1 METVKIHAKINLSL
15 KIVGL
20 AANGYHFLDM
30 LVAPVNNIFDTV
42 TVSVRNDKAITCR
55 MTYSEKLSERL
66 EVPDERN
73 TAVKAARLL
82 METFSFNGFDIEIHK
97 GIPFMAGLG
106 GSSADAS
113 GVILAVSKMFGLD
126 INCEEIR
133 KLAMKCGADVQL
145 QMFDGLKRV
154 RGFGEKIEIIE
165 NITPLHIII
174 AKNKGGVS
182 NTDCF
187 PTLDKLNNSTFP
199 DNDDNTALIDNLQKG
214 DVDSAVRL
222 MINDLQPAS
231 VLLTPNINDT
241 LEMLRASGAIAATMT
256 GSGSACIGIY
266 KTAKAQNAALK
277 FLHGKLLF
285 VSD

>member
-15 KIVGL
+15 RIVGL

-30 LVAPVNNIFDTV
+30 LVAPVENIFDTIN
-42 TVSVRNDKAITCR
+42 VSVRNDKVVTCR
-55 MTYSEKLSERL
+55 MAYAEKLSECL
-66 EVPDERN
+66 EVPHERN
-73 TAVKAARLL
+73 TAVKAAKLL
-82 METFSFNGFDIEIHK
+82 IEVFGFDGFDIEIHK

-113 GVILAVSKMFGLD
+113 GVILAVSKIFGLD

-133 KLAMKCGADVQL
+133 KIAMRCGADVLL
-145 QMFDGLKRV
+145 QMFEGLKRV
-154 RGFGEKIEIIE
+154 RGFGEKIEIIDS
-165 NITPLHIII
+165 IAPLHIIV
-174 AKNKGGVS
+174 AKNKGGV
-182 NTDCF
+182 NNIDCF
-187 PTLDKLNNSTFP
+187 PVLDKLNNSTFQN
-199 DNDDNTALIDNLQKG
+199 NDDNTALIRNLQKG
-214 DVDSAVRL
+214 NVDSAVRL

-241 LEMLRASGAIAATMT
+241 LELLSASGAIASTMT

-266 KTAKAQNAALK
+266 KTAKAKNIALK
-277 FLHGKLLF
+277 FLHGKLVF